1 MSETYEDQQR
11 SATAASTA
19 AKIEASRAEGQARL
33 DAEAEQRA
41 ADELRQRVD
50 QRAHELKLAAEAA
63 QWQAFLDQAE
73 AEILAESS

>member
-1 MSETYEDQQR
+1 MSATYEDQQR
-11 SATAASTA
+11 AATAVYTA

-33 DAEAEQRA
+33 DAEAGQRA